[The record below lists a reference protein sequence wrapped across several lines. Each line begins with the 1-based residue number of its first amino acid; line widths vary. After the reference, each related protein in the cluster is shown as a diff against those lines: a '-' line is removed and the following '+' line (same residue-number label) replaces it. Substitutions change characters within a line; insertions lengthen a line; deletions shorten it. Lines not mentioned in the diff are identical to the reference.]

1 MAKKMMGGK
10 KMGSASGYSGAR
22 EDGSSGQQRNSQ
34 HERKVAKTPGGD
46 IQKGRSSPK
55 GARN

>member
-1 MAKKMMGGK
+1 MKKMGK
-10 KMGSASGYSGAR
+10 KMGGASSYSGSR
-22 EDGSSGQQRNSQ
+22 EDGSSGKQRNSQ
-34 HERKVAKTPGGD
+34 HERKVARTPGGD